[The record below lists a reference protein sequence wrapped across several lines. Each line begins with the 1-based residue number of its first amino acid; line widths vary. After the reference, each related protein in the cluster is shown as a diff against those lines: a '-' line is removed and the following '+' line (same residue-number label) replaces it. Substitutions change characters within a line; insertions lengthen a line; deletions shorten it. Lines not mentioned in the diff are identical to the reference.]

1 MMFSLNCLFLGEA
14 SIRSIQVKISDTIII
29 DNCTIQYEDI
39 TVSDV
44 KFLILSKK
52 GVSYSTDNLNLWKV
66 DRDSVIKND
75 ELLRTFSTE
84 NDIKEKLGGELMQPR
99 LSLDEYFNE
108 DSFKDKKSKSAIHII
123 VQLLTTT
130 TAVSN
135 PFRDSNSILKW
146 IQEYSL
152 VTGRQPLT
160 LVETFGARFTLCGRD
175 DTIETLWN
183 GGGTEQCSGI
193 LNRFKNFKNLSPSHP
208 KQDRNFHPI
217 PFLACGPGTGK
228 SRFLQELVNIICN
241 KASNSGDQD
250 IMSILGNA
258 VFLNVTYGNRT
269 EASDFD
275 VNIGAEASIAL
286 RILFSY
292 FVHGNKSFVG
302 FRDKIGQENA
312 RGLTLSLVL
321 RAIYLSKL
329 KEDKNIYELAI
340 IVGIDEINKLH
351 DKNYDKFRDLI
362 NSVGSASCNFIVDLI
377 SEEIGSSIPEKTGKV
392 FFVPVIA
399 GTVVGPLQ
407 SIITKSMHPP
417 LQIPLHLLDI
427 EDMLKIA
434 CNLGF
439 DENFIYR
446 NNLFRRM
453 ISDVG
458 GQVRALEIFY
468 DHILDASKTHGW
480 DDIDLL
486 DIMKSLEVELSKR
499 YPFNK
504 YINIITPVLANAILE
519 RPVNENETFDKD
531 ESNQSISYKLLK
543 SSGILTL
550 EPANTGFYIR
560 IPYLWIRLLVKK
572 SANKSINKFWHVMID
587 PDEPFYWQNWE
598 IFNVKFWALRYCL
611 FSALRYKQIE
621 LKELLEGAHY
631 SDNLDV
637 NANVDIPDHE
647 SVSTHYLMRP
657 SDANYNMLNTE
668 GKTCNISLKDNS
680 KICKNGEGADGDWFC
695 S

>member
-1 MMFSLNCLFLGEA
+1 ML
-14 SIRSIQVKISDTIII
+14 
-29 DNCTIQYEDI
+29 
-39 TVSDV
+39 
-44 KFLILSKK
+44 
-52 GVSYSTDNLNLWKV
+52 
-66 DRDSVIKND
+66 
-75 ELLRTFSTE
+75 
-84 NDIKEKLGGELMQPR
+84 
-99 LSLDEYFNE
+99 
-108 DSFKDKKSKSAIHII
+108 
-123 VQLLTTT
+123 
-130 TAVSN
+130 
-135 PFRDSNSILKW
+135 
-146 IQEYSL
+146 
-152 VTGRQPLT
+152 

-193 LNRFKNFKNLSPSHP
+193 LNRFKNFKKFSPCHP
-208 KQDRNFHPI
+208 KQDRNFHSI
-217 PFLACGPGTGK
+217 PFLACDPGTGK
-228 SRFLQELVNIICN
+228 SRFLQELVNIIRN

-258 VFLNVTYGNRT
+258 IFLNVTYGNGI

-329 KEDKNIYELAI
+329 EEDKNIYELAI
-340 IVGIDEINKLH
+340 IVGINEINKLH

-377 SEEIGSSIPEKTGKV
+377 SEEIGSSIPEKAGKV
-392 FFVPVIA
+392 FFVPVFT
-399 GTVVGPLQ
+399 GTVEGPLQ

-417 LQIPLHLLDI
+417 LQLPLYLLDI

-439 DENFIYR
+439 DENLIYR

-468 DHILDASKTHGW
+468 DHISDASRTHGW

-486 DIMKSLEVELSKR
+486 DIMKSLEMELSKQ

-504 YINIITPVLANAILE
+504 YVNMITPVLANVILE
-519 RPVNENETFDKD
+519 RPVNEDETLDKD
-531 ESNQSISYKLLK
+531 ESNQPITCKLLK

-560 IPYLWIRLLVKK
+560 IPYLWLRLLVKK
-572 SANKSINKFWHVMID
+572 SANKSINKFWYDIID
-587 PDEPFYWQNWE
+587 PNEPFYWQDWE

-611 FSALRYKQIE
+611 FSALGYKQIE
-621 LKELLEGAHY
+621 LKELLKGAHY

-637 NANVDIPDHE
+637 NANVDIPDYE
-647 SVSTHYLMRP
+647 SVSTHCLTCRFPP
-657 SDANYNMLNTE
+657 SDANYNILNTE
-668 GKTCNISLKDNS
+668 GKTCNISLKDNR
-680 KICKNGEGADGDWFC
+680 KICKNGEGADGDGFCFLIINRKPMFLSFQMKWREQNSTKPEKIDDDLIKEEYEKSEKVTKKLGLGDNWLMLILSNCESTYKKDLPTNCAIVDRDNFNDFYGKYIRHVLNFSQVGFYIFKEFVIFFFYLLKNSLFC
-695 S
+695 SSSQSSY